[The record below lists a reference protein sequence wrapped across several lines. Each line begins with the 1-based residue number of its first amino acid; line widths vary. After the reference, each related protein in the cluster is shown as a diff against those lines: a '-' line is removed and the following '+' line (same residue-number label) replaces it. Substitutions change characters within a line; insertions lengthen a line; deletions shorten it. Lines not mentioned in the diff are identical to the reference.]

1 MCTCGVGNIKKRTS
15 HQKDTFGWEY
25 YACPLSKPREKGHGC
40 GYFMWKSEF
49 DEQLQVIYSAS
60 TSHGSGCTNC
70 HEKDLRINMLEAQK
84 QVLETKV
91 RLLEARLEMA
101 TNPDN
106 NDHACQSD
114 AILRDLLGDMEN
126 LRM

>member
-1 MCTCGVGNIKKRTS
+1 
-15 HQKDTFGWEY
+15 
-25 YACPLSKPREKGHGC
+25 
-40 GYFMWKSEF
+40 MWKSEF

-106 NDHACQSD
+106 NDHAFQSD
-114 AILRDLLGDMEN
+114 AILRNLLGDMEN